1 MLGLAWRAAKM
12 LSLFSGKRPLL
23 TRETAHAANLQMQ
36 FSNKKI
42 LDATGITFKP
52 IDDTLR
58 EICSSYLTVQ

>member
-1 MLGLAWRAAKM
+1 
-12 LSLFSGKRPLL
+12 L